1 MAATIQLAIKGMT
14 CASCANRIEN
24 ALRAVAGVTSA
35 SVNLAT
41 DIATVAG
48 DARFDELSAAV
59 TRAGYELDTANRQY
73 AVKGMTCASCAG
85 RVEKS
90 LLKVPGVLSASVN
103 LATEQVSLT
112 LLPATEDR
120 ALKQAVGRCRV

>member
-1 MAATIQLAIKGMT
+1 MVRFSLVMPDNISQPGVTDMAATIQLAI
-14 CASCANRIEN
+14 
-24 ALRAVAGVTSA
+24 
-35 SVNLAT
+35 
-41 DIATVAG
+41 
-48 DARFDELSAAV
+48 
-59 TRAGYELDTANRQY
+59 
-73 AVKGMTCASCAG
+73 KGMTCASCAG

-120 ALKQAVGRCRV
+120 ALKQAVADAGYELILSQASPEAQNSPAQPRR